1 MKTDVFDLAL
11 LEELGFTQYER
22 RALCTLMFHNV
33 ADAETLCRDG
43 DIPTSKIYLALEK
56 LGKLGLVDAQPT
68 RPKLFSARSADAIF
82 ARLIE
87 MSRERADRFAEEAQ
101 KAKERFAALP
111 ARETAGR
118 TTFVDLALGPQNPV
132 RRHLVHLA
140 AAQRRV
146 WSYMEQGD
154 IDAIDVAERS
164 GVPLLRRIARN
175 ATTRQIDHR
184 VVFGFGYRAAP
195 KLVAFLRK
203 HRAHLEHITGV
214 RYSAEIG
221 HPFHVVDDEV
231 VIISVD
237 HPFVS
242 QGRVASLLIRD
253 PALTQRLAD
262 GFETLWTKAMRNLKE
277 ISFHPAG

>member
-1 MKTDVFDLAL
+1 
-11 LEELGFTQYER
+11 
-22 RALCTLMFHNV
+22 
-33 ADAETLCRDG
+33 
-43 DIPTSKIYLALEK
+43 
-56 LGKLGLVDAQPT
+56 VDAQPT